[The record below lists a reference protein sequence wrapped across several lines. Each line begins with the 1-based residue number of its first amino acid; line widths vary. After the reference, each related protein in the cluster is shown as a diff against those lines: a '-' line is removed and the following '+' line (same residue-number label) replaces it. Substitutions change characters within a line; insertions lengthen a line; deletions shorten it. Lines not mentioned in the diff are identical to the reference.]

1 MDLESES
8 SALES
13 VDDNGLIQQ
22 SSTNVADDDG
32 RSLDNGSFSDESVKL
47 VSTSSPGRSENE
59 TSVEIGKPMN
69 FDSYSPVSKGRGLR
83 KWRRIRRDLVKDTP
97 ANMENSKVL
106 KRGLSGSAHSLGKQM
121 QFQSP
126 EVEQES
132 QGSVGSVNMFKT
144 SGDGFEIFGS
154 GYDSRFVAGVG
165 FSAGVYSEKD
175 DDRSSKSSTA
185 ARATKAIRYEKPV
198 MISSGQRGKSP
209 VENSKKHRGE
219 SVEKED
225 SHSSLES
232 DSRKQSGKM
241 MDYNGENGDEANG
254 ETSNKKDDNAGGEGE
269 ESINKNDRY
278 SEELDPLAEAFDG
291 FLTLQEALE
300 KEVER
305 FQEIGKEP
313 MAQRHEGAGEEISPR
328 SEIVALVNN
337 VEQLE
342 ITLEETRSMLK
353 VKESHIRELESTTNQ
368 DKHSLGG
375 TETVVEDIFRERIEA
390 EIEYL
395 IYSRSIIS
403 LNSQMKLVGEQESLA
418 EEQAHE
424 TLNKLEEVET
434 KAANLT
440 NRAQD
445 MQNECIETNGTIKK
459 RACKITSC
467 FLIQLVLLLTAVS
480 LFMSQLLPESED
492 VVVPT

>member
-47 VSTSSPGRSENE
+47 VSTSSPRRRSENE
-59 TSVEIGKPMN
+59 TSVEIGKAMN

-132 QGSVGSVNMFKT
+132 QGSVGSVNMFKN

-154 GYDSRFVAGVG
+154 GYVSRFVAGVG
-165 FSAGVYSEKD
+165 FSAGVDSEKDD

-241 MDYNGENGDEANG
+241 MDYNGENGDEAEANG
-254 ETSNKKDDNAGGEGE
+254 EASNRKDDN
-269 ESINKNDRY
+269 KKDRY

-300 KEVER
+300 KGNHYD
-305 FQEIGKEP
+305 FD
-313 MAQRHEGAGEEISPR
+313 
-328 SEIVALVNN
+328 L
-337 VEQLE
+337 
-342 ITLEETRSMLK
+342 
-353 VKESHIRELESTTNQ
+353 
-368 DKHSLGG
+368 
-375 TETVVEDIFRERIEA
+375 
-390 EIEYL
+390 
-395 IYSRSIIS
+395 
-403 LNSQMKLVGEQESLA
+403 
-418 EEQAHE
+418 
-424 TLNKLEEVET
+424 
-434 KAANLT
+434 
-440 NRAQD
+440 
-445 MQNECIETNGTIKK
+445 
-459 RACKITSC
+459 
-467 FLIQLVLLLTAVS
+467 
-480 LFMSQLLPESED
+480 
-492 VVVPT
+492 